1 MATLGGMHLQAHT
14 GRELTCWCAFEVVG
28 KTDLSYVA
36 TISDGLALLSQH
48 EKTLRYD
55 PFGVPAAAIVQMNV
69 CKHIEQTSFGEGKL
83 AVRR

>member
-48 EKTLRYD
+48 EKTLQRS
-55 PFGVPAAAIVQMNV
+55 
-69 CKHIEQTSFGEGKL
+69 C
-83 AVRR
+83 R